1 MYGVYEVDQDN
12 NILLNK
18 CIAIV
23 TGLPAAE
30 YMVQQ
35 ETASG
40 RPCDYI
46 RILETEA
53 PKKGVIY
60 E

>member
-1 MYGVYEVDQDN
+1 MYGVYEVDEN
-12 NILLNK
+12 NEIILSK

-23 TGLPAAE
+23 NGLPAAE
-30 YMVQQ
+30 SMTQA

-46 RILETEA
+46 RIIETEK
-53 PKKGVIY
+53 PRREVVYG
-60 E
+60 